1 VFPLRGEPQIPRT
14 FMGARPSA
22 AVS

>member
-14 FMGARPSA
+14 FTGAPPSA